1 VCNSRVPP
9 LVLSSFPTR
18 RSSDLGTVSNPF
30 LLGLSAIGLVAI
42 IVVVQWAARHP
53 DKVEGALLSVLSWIN
68 ARRRKPADTGAAGV
82 RKVVEQAEAV
92 DMSKTQLSKAFAFSL
107 LNWVAD
113 IGC

>member
-82 RKVVEQAEAV
+82 RKRSEEHTSELQSRFDLVCR
-92 DMSKTQLSKAFAFSL
+92 L
-107 LNWVAD
+107 LLE
-113 IGC
+113 